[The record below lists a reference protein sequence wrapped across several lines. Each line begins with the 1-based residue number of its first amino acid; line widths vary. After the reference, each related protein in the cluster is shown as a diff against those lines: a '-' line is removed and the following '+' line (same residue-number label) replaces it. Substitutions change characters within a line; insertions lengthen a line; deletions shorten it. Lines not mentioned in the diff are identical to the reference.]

1 MEGKMR
7 IDKIKIEPGLK
18 LGDIMSGVEKGKI
31 RIPRFQREFVWE
43 RPKVVKLLDSIY
55 HQFPIGSFFFWEAPR
70 KYNKFFRNIAEL
82 GLPEPDERED
92 ITFILDG
99 QQRITS
105 LHVTAKGITLDELNY
120 GDICFDLEKQE
131 FVIRKA
137 DNKRYIAVYDMLD
150 EKKHLEIHKNLLKD
164 DDLPGEYPDRFAVC
178 REVFMT
184 YPFSVVIVRDAE
196 LEGVCEIFERIN
208 QAGKRLSLTDLVVAN
223 TWSEDFDLRERIKE
237 FNKTL
242 NSKGFQELD
251 AEAITESLSLSIKGG
266 CTRSFQLQIKTEDI
280 KNVWG
285 KTIESI
291 NLAIDFLRG
300 NLGVKRYGFLP
311 YRGIIP
317 VLAYYFYKSNNKAI
331 NPSHK
336 EIIEK
341 WFWRVSFSERYGSA
355 APTHMGEDRKL
366 FDQVIDNEQASLD
379 YSANVEIG
387 NIKSIQMKTTSAV
400 KNAVICLLSIK
411 NPRHFR
417 NNTFIPLDD
426 SYFSDFNSPEKHHIF
441 PASVLEKQGIK
452 EFSLANFC
460 FIPAELNKYI
470 LGRKPSQYFKEFKD
484 ENPEFEKTMGSHL
497 IPISED
503 SGIWTDDYN
512 KFIQQRA
519 ELIKKEIESSIQL

>member
-1 MEGKMR
+1 MK

-18 LGDIMSGVEKGKI
+18 LGDIISNVEQGKV

-43 RPKVVKLLDSIY
+43 KAKVVKLLDSIY
-55 HQFPIGSFFFWEAPR
+55 RQFPIGAFFFWQAPR

-82 GLPEPDERED
+82 GLSEPDEKED

-105 LHVTAKGITLDELNY
+105 LYVTVKGITLGEVNY
-120 GDICFDLEKQE
+120 RDICFDLEKQE
-131 FVIRKA
+131 FVTRKT
-137 DNKRYIAVYDMLD
+137 DNKRYIAACDMLD
-150 EKKHLEIHKNLLKD
+150 EKKHLEIHKTLLKD
-164 DDLPGEYPDRFAVC
+164 DNLPGEYPDRFAAC

-223 TWSEDFDLRERIKE
+223 TWSEDFDLRERIKKI
-237 FNKTL
+237 NSTL
-242 NSKGFQELD
+242 SGKGFQKLD
-251 AEAITESLSLSIKGG
+251 AEAIIESLSLNIKGG
-266 CTRSFQLQIKTEDI
+266 CTRSFQLQMETEDI
-280 KNVWG
+280 KNIWG

-317 VLAYYFYKSNNKAI
+317 VLAYYFYKSNNRSI
-331 NPSHK
+331 DSSYNK
-336 EIIEK
+336 EMIEK

-366 FDQVIDNEQASLD
+366 FDQLIENKQVSLD
-379 YSANVEIG
+379 YPVNVEID
-387 NIKSIQMKTTSAV
+387 NIKGIQMKTTSAI

-411 NPRHFR
+411 NPRHFK

-426 SYFSDFNSPEKHHIF
+426 SYFSNFNSPEKHHIF
-441 PASVLEKQGIK
+441 PASFLEKQGIK

-470 LGRKPSQYFKEFKD
+470 LDRKPSQYFKEIKR
-484 ENPEFEKTMGSHL
+484 ENPEFKKTMESHL
-497 IPISED
+497 IPIGED

-519 ELIKKEIESSIQL
+519 ELIKKEIESVI